1 MEKYFNMQLQEV
13 ERRIA
18 AVADDMSGEK
28 VIASCR
34 EMVLYLKEKIHELKA
49 FALTHPF
56 SDEAEEIRF
65 FKYYKPALTG
75 RLLYYYRVY
84 QIESSC
90 PACHEIAAAYYRKA
104 MARAGEVIERYLPF
118 YQYYRSKATYRDS
131 YYFTCKRHELSPES
145 GSLVLDEEAEFSTGY
160 DMLAAR
166 LISVEMLL
174 DYLNRKISQPPREAD
189 TAIGKAHHWTGTKI
203 SAIQI
208 IYGIHA
214 AGSVDNG
221 NAEIGE
227 LVLLF
232 EKAFHIDLGDVYH
245 AFGRLRGQQNPTA
258 YLDEMKEKLLKR
270 MRDMDSK

>member
-1 MEKYFNMQLQEV
+1 MEKYFNMLLQEI
-13 ERRIA
+13 ERRMSATAADMDGDKAIA
-18 AVADDMSGEK
+18 TSRDMVS
-28 VIASCR
+28 
-34 EMVLYLKEKIHELKA
+34 YLKGKARELKA
-49 FALTHPF
+49 FALAHPF

-84 QIESSC
+84 QIESGC
-90 PACHEIAAAYYRKA
+90 PACREVAAAHYRKA
-104 MARAGEVIERYLPF
+104 MERAGQMMERHLPF
-118 YQYYRSKATYRDS
+118 YQYYRSGATYRDS
-131 YYFTCKRHELSPES
+131 YYFTCRWHEPNPES
-145 GSLVLDEEAEFSTGY
+145 GSFVLDEEAEFSTGY

-174 DYLNRKISQPPREAD
+174 DYLNRKIHLPTREAD
-189 TAIGKAHHWTGTKI
+189 TATGKAHHWTGTKI

-227 LVLLF
+227 LVLLLT
-232 EKAFHIDLGDVYH
+232 ALL
-245 AFGRLRGQQNPTA
+245 LRC
-258 YLDEMKEKLLKR
+258 
-270 MRDMDSK
+270 